1 MLQVNCVAATRVRA
15 QLPKPQNALHL
26 QHGAR
31 LLALLLMANVLLVL
45 IIISAVKE
53 RLPAAVDIAISLAL
67 LLSLAIKIN
76 FKLKRLI

>member
-1 MLQVNCVAATRVRA
+1 MNCVAATRVRA

-31 LLALLLMANVLLVL
+31 LLPLLLMANVLLVL

-53 RLPAAVDIAISLAL
+53 RLCAAPTCCCRHCYLFRTSAL
-67 LLSLAIKIN
+67 SRN
-76 FKLKRLI
+76 